1 MRKYLMAL
9 AATALLASQAG
20 AATISGPTT
29 VTAGV
34 VNTYTYQTDVP
45 ADVLPGHTL
54 YTMWLEIN
62 GGNPATGGGVE
73 NYYGATYVDG
83 TTFSFDWVF
92 PTTGP
97 ASLTIRSVL
106 ATYIGATVEQFDG
119 YFSVVEGPN
128 KVAVTFNSGFEFE
141 GGGGP
146 PATLQ
151 ISVVPIGGTLPLLLS
166 ALGALGW
173 VARRRSKAAALPA

>member
-34 VNTYTYQTDVP
+34 VNTYTYTPNMPVE
-45 ADVLPGHTL
+45 LLEGSTF
-54 YTMWLEIN
+54 YTMFLEIN
-62 GGNPATGGGVE
+62 GGWEYAPTGASL
-73 NYYGATYVDG
+73 NYSGSEFPPTG
-83 TTFSFDWVF
+83 QFSFDWVF
-92 PTTGP
+92 NETGP
-97 ASLTIRSVL
+97 AVLSISSVL
-106 ATYIGATVEQFDG
+106 VSYLTNPSLVGENQPKPLHVI
-119 YFSVVEGPN
+119 
-128 KVAVTFNSGFEFE
+128 FNSGRGPASWE
-141 GGGGP
+141 GGP
-146 PATLQ
+146 PVELQ